1 MSVDP
6 NRNNAGANDLVR
18 GSGAASGFA
27 LPPQR
32 NITSGN
38 SGNSSNRGDSLV
50 DLLDRVLD
58 KGVVIAGDI
67 KINLLDIELLTIK
80 IRLLIASADKA
91 REMGID
97 WWAHDP
103 QLSSKAQQQQQQL
116 DVERENKELRKR
128 VEELE
133 SRMNRLLASSGGAG
147 GERSRSALPASAR
160 RARTE

>member
-1 MSVDP
+1 MSESARSGDLISRYP
-6 NRNNAGANDLVR
+6 PPGGGSSGLTPAG
-18 GSGAASGFA
+18 GSGAV
-27 LPPQR
+27 R
-32 NITSGN
+32 TSRG
-38 SGNSSNRGDSLV
+38 GGDSLADV
-50 DLLDRVLD
+50 LDRVLD

-103 QLSSKAQQQQQQL
+103 ELSSRAKDEKGKLDADKGNRQL
-116 DVERENKELRKR
+116 RQR

-133 SRMNRLLASSGGAG
+133 SRLNALLDDSGTQQRD
-147 GERSRSALPASAR
+147 RSRATLPGR
-160 RARTE
+160 RARD

>member
-1 MSVDP
+1 MSQA
-6 NRNNAGANDLVR
+6 RGELVTQYGPS
-18 GSGAASGFA
+18 GSGG
-27 LPPQR
+27 L
-32 NITSGN
+32 TSLGPA
-38 SGNSSNRGDSLV
+38 GGGMARPARGDSLV

-103 QLSSKAQQQQQQL
+103 ELSSKAKDQQHKL
-116 DVERENKELRKR
+116 EADRENKELRER
-128 VEELE
+128 IGQLE
-133 SRMNRLLASSGGAG
+133 SRLNTLLDQRDGSSRERPRAKLNR
-147 GERSRSALPASAR
+147 
-160 RARTE
+160 

>member
-1 MSVDP
+1 MSE
-6 NRNNAGANDLVR
+6 NRNISGGELIGSPRAAAAAGSLA
-18 GSGAASGFA
+18 
-27 LPPQR
+27 PPGQR

-38 SGNSSNRGDSLV
+38 GHRGDSLV

-103 QLSSKAQQQQQQL
+103 QLSSKAEKEQKKL
-116 DVERENKELRKR
+116 DVERENKGLRKR
-128 VEELE
+128 IEDLE
-133 SRMNRLLASSGGAG
+133 SRMNRLLASGESRGGG

-160 RARTE
+160 RTRTE

>member
-1 MSVDP
+1 MSMSE
-6 NRNNAGANDLVR
+6 NRNISGGDLIGSPR
-18 GSGAASGFA
+18 SGAASGLA
-27 LPPQR
+27 PPASR
-32 NITSGN
+32 NITSTNGN
-38 SGNSSNRGDSLV
+38 RGGDSLV

-103 QLSSKAQQQQQQL
+103 QLSSKAQKEQQKL

-128 VEELE
+128 IEDLE
-133 SRMNRLLASSGGAG
+133 SRMNRLLASGGGA
-147 GERSRSALPASAR
+147 GERSRNALPASAR
-160 RARTE
+160 RTRTE